1 MTSIYDFSLENQ
13 QGEEIPLS
21 HYQGKVLI
29 VVNTATGCGLTP
41 QYQGLQDLYQRYQ
54 EKGLEIL
61 DIPCNQFMGQ
71 APGTSEEINSFCSL
85 KYQTTFPRFAKA
97 TVNGKEALP
106 LYDWLKS
113 QAAGP
118 LGKRIEWNFAKF
130 VIDRQGQ
137 VAQRF
142 SSKTEPAAMEDL
154 IQELLEK

>member
-1 MTSIYDFSLENQ
+1 MTTLYDFTVSNQADQLVSLHDYK
-13 QGEEIPLS
+13 S
-21 HYQGKVLI
+21 KVVLI
-29 VVNTATGCGLTP
+29 VNTATGCGLTP

-71 APGTSEEINSFCSL
+71 APGTAEEINSFCSL
-85 KYQTTFPRFAKA
+85 NYQTTFPRFAKA
-97 TVNGKEALP
+97 KVNGKEALP

-113 QAAGP
+113 QATGP

>member
-1 MTSIYDFSLENQ
+1 MTTLYDFTVSDQADQPVSL
-13 QGEEIPLS
+13 
-21 HYQGKVLI
+21 HDYKGKVVLI
-29 VVNTATGCGLTP
+29 VNTATGCGLTP
-41 QYQGLQDLYQRYQ
+41 QYQGLQDLYLRYQ

-71 APGTSEEINSFCSL
+71 APGTADEINSFCSL
-85 KYQTTFPRFAKA
+85 NYQTTFPRFAKA
-97 TVNGKEALP
+97 KVNGKEALP

-130 VIDRQGQ
+130 VIDRQGH

>member
-13 QGEEIPLS
+13 NGEEIPLS

-71 APGTSEEINSFCSL
+71 ELQKKSIASVASTTRPPSHDSLKPRSMVKKPFLFMTGSKAKQLGHWANASNGTSQNLSSID
-85 KYQTTFPRFAKA
+85 KAKSPNA
-97 TVNGKEALP
+97 SPPKQNQLP
-106 LYDWLKS
+106 W
-113 QAAGP
+113 
-118 LGKRIEWNFAKF
+118 
-130 VIDRQGQ
+130 
-137 VAQRF
+137 
-142 SSKTEPAAMEDL
+142 KT
-154 IQELLEK
+154 

>member
-41 QYQGLQDLYQRYQ
+41 QYQGLQDLYLRYQ

-71 APGTSEEINSFCSL
+71 RQELQKKSIASVASTTRPPSHDSPKPRSMAKKPFLFMTGSKTKQPGHWANASNGTSQNLSSTD
-85 KYQTTFPRFAKA
+85 KAKSPNA
-97 TVNGKEALP
+97 SPPKQNQL
-106 LYDWLKS
+106 LW
-113 QAAGP
+113 
-118 LGKRIEWNFAKF
+118 
-130 VIDRQGQ
+130 
-137 VAQRF
+137 
-142 SSKTEPAAMEDL
+142 KT
-154 IQELLEK
+154 

>member
-1 MTSIYDFSLENQ
+1 MTTLYDFTVSNQADQPVSL
-13 QGEEIPLS
+13 
-21 HYQGKVLI
+21 HDYKGKVVLI
-29 VVNTATGCGLTP
+29 VNTATGCGLTP
-41 QYQGLQDLYQRYQ
+41 QYQGLQDLYLRYQ

-71 APGTSEEINSFCSL
+71 APGTAEEINSFCSL
-85 KYQTTFPRFAKA
+85 NYQTTFPRFAKA
-97 TVNGKEALP
+97 KVNGKEALP
-106 LYDWLKS
+106 LYDWLKN

-118 LGKRIEWNFAKF
+118 LGKHIEWNFAKF
-130 VIDRQGQ
+130 VIDRQGH

>member
-1 MTSIYDFSLENQ
+1 MTSIYDFSIENQ
-13 QGEEIPLS
+13 NGEEIPLS

-71 APGTSEEINSFCSL
+71 VPGTAEEINSFCSL
-85 KYQTTFPRFAKA
+85 NYQTTFPRFAKA
-97 TVNGKEALP
+97 KVNGKEALP

>member
-41 QYQGLQDLYQRYQ
+41 QYQGLQDLYLRYK

-61 DIPCNQFMGQ
+61 DIPCNLFMGQ
-71 APGTSEEINSFCSL
+71 APGTAEEISSFCSL
-85 KYQTTFPRFAKA
+85 NYQTTFPRFTKAK
-97 TVNGKEALP
+97 VNGKEALP

-154 IQELLEK
+154 IQDLLEK

>member
-1 MTSIYDFSLENQ
+1 MTSLYDFTVSDQADQPVSLQN
-13 QGEEIPLS
+13 
-21 HYQGKVLI
+21 YKGKVVLI
-29 VVNTATGCGLTP
+29 ANTATGCGLTP
-41 QYQGLQDLYQRYQ
+41 QYQGLQDLYLRYK

-71 APGTSEEINSFCSL
+71 APGTAEEINSFCSL
-85 KYQTTFPRFAKA
+85 NYQTTFPRFAKA
-97 TVNGKEALP
+97 KVNGKEALP